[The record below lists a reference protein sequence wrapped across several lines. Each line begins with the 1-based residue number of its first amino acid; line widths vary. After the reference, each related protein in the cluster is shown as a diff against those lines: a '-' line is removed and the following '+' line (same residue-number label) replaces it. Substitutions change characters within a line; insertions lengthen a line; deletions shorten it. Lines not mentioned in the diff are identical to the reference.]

1 MFLVHSM
8 LVDLKTKLV
17 SPCVTMY
24 FLCSSLS
31 KWWNLCSKVV
41 KKLIYL
47 WSVWHG
53 LITISLC
60 NWMTVESWIQR
71 ILLRHWAHY
80 WANPSW
86 SNSGFKNME
95 YSDMWI
101 FGTWFCPI
109 HFWTP
114 ENKIKWVVTSRLSW
128 TLAFFIA
135 WWPEIEWHVFMISA
149 QI

>member
-31 KWWNLCSKVV
+31 KWWNLCSRVV

-53 LITISLC
+53 LIIISLC
-60 NWMTVESWIQR
+60 NWMTVESWIKR
-71 ILLRHWAHY
+71 ILLRHWAHF

-86 SNSGFKNME
+86 SYSGFKNLE

-101 FGTWFCPI
+101 FGTW
-109 HFWTP
+109 
-114 ENKIKWVVTSRLSW
+114 WVVTSRLSW
-128 TLAFFIA
+128 TLAFFFFA
-135 WWPEIEWHVFMISA
+135 WWPEIEWHVFIISA
-149 QI
+149 QM